1 MAALSPS
8 QYDQLERAV
17 ARGQRLVISR
27 RGGSHFIV
35 IPIRFNVSGT
45 RETIEARHPSTGDEM
60 IFHVDE
66 IDWFEVLR

>member
-1 MAALSPS
+1 MATLTPS

-17 ARGQRLVISR
+17 ARGQRLAISR
-27 RGGSHFIV
+27 RGGSQFIV
-35 IPIRFNVSGT
+35 IPVRFNVSAS

-66 IDWFEVLR
+66 IDRFEVMS